1 MNKML
6 SHRKAILFVLFI
18 ATAAL
23 QGCSLFGGGSGED
36 YGELVGVQGREGWVM
51 TVPYGMVVVPAG
63 TFHMGQADEDVAA
76 TQINYNKQ
84 ITIGSFYMDDTEI
97 TNNEYRQF
105 VNAMLGRLSQY
116 AWRRLYYAGAVS
128 RYSSMGAR
136 FCSPHGRPAG
146 RILLHAPCI

>member
-6 SHRKAILFVLFI
+6 SFRKATLFFVFM
-18 ATAAL
+18 AAAAL

-36 YGELVGVQGREGWVM
+36 YGELVGVQGRDGWVM

-63 TFHMGQADEDVAA
+63 TFHMGQADENIAA

-84 ITIGSFYMDDTEI
+84 ITVGSFYMDDTEI

-105 VNAMLGRLSQY
+105 VDDVLED
-116 AWRRLYYAGAVS
+116 
-128 RYSSMGAR
+128 
-136 FCSPHGRPAG
+136 
-146 RILLHAPCI
+146 